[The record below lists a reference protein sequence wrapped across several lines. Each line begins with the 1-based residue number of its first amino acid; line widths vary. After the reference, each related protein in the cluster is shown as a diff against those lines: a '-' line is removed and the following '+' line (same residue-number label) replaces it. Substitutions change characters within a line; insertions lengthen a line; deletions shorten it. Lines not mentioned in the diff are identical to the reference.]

1 MRMRFLATAAATV
14 AAVAALIMPAH
25 ADGPLGAKG
34 STLTLPLT
42 EALTTLP
49 VAAESRAGYERSA
62 FKHWVDA
69 DKDGCNTRNEVLK
82 DEAVVAPEQAAGCK
96 LSGGKWYSAYSNT
109 YVNSA
114 SALDL
119 DHLVPLAESWDS
131 GASKWTAQ
139 EREAYANDLGDSRS
153 LIAVTAATNRSKA
166 DKDPAA
172 WLPPYQ
178 PYHCQY
184 LADWIATKLRWQLA
198 VDQAERDTL
207 TQATDSCPDQ
217 PIKVTLAR

>member
-1 MRMRFLATAAATV
+1 MRLVATAAATA
-14 AAVAALIMPAH
+14 AAVAALITPAH

-34 STLTLPLT
+34 ATLTLPLT
-42 EALTTLP
+42 KALTTLP
-49 VAAESRAGYERSA
+49 VAEEHRDGYKRSA

-69 DKDGCNTRNEVLK
+69 DKDGCNTRAEVLK
-82 DEAVVAPEQAAGCK
+82 EEAVVAPEQAAGCK
-96 LSGGKWYSAYSNT
+96 LSGGTWYSAYSNT
-109 YVNSA
+109 YVDSPG
-114 SALDL
+114 ALDL
-119 DHLVPLAESWDS
+119 DHLVPLAEGWDS
-131 GASKWTAQ
+131 GASSWTAQ

-166 DKDPAA
+166 DKDPAE
-172 WLPPYQ
+172 WLPPYE

-198 VDQAERDTL
+198 VDQAELNTL
-207 TQATDSCPDQ
+207 TQATGPCPDQ